1 LENTLDLNKR
11 IGILSTGDMGHSVG
25 RALIKNGHEV
35 ITSLRERSS
44 YSRELAEVAGI
55 KNVGNLSSVIQQSHL
70 ILSILPPSAAF
81 GLAEKLSVLIRS
93 SQNKPVVVDCNAIS
107 PETACS
113 IGKIIT
119 SSGSLFIDAGIIGL
133 APGKEQG
140 DGPRFYVSGPDV
152 TIMMTLDGCGFR
164 VISLGLEIGRA
175 SGIKMCYAGLTKGM
189 MTLHTAVL
197 IVAEK
202 LGLSEDL
209 ISELSFSQA
218 DALSQMEKRVPR
230 LPADSKRWIGE
241 MEQIAETFD
250 HVGVTVKFHEA
261 AAEIFK
267 LLASTPFA
275 NETRLTM
282 NLDRGLSE
290 SVALYSE
297 HLSKKKTN

>member
-1 LENTLDLNKR
+1 MNSKQT
-11 IGILSTGDMGHSVG
+11 IGVLFTGDMGHSVG
-25 RALIKNGHEV
+25 RVLIENGYEV
-35 ITSLRERSS
+35 ITSLKGRSS
-44 YSRELAEVAGI
+44 HSRKLAKIAGI
-55 KNVGNLSSVIQQSHL
+55 TDVDNLSSVIKQSDL
-70 ILSILPPSAAF
+70 VFSILPPAAAL
-81 GLAEKLSVLIRS
+81 GLAKKVSVLIKA
-93 SQNKPVVVDCNAIS
+93 SQKKPIFVDCNAVS

-113 IGKIIT
+113 IGRIIT

-133 APGKEQG
+133 APGKELG
-140 DGPRFYVSGPDV
+140 EGPRFYVSGPNV
-152 TIMMTLDGCGFR
+152 SPMMKLDGCGFR

-189 MTLHTAVL
+189 MTLHTAIL

-202 LGLSEDL
+202 LDLSKDL

-250 HVGVTVKFHEA
+250 HAGVTVKFHEA

>member
-1 LENTLDLNKR
+1 
-11 IGILSTGDMGHSVG
+11 
-25 RALIKNGHEV
+25 
-35 ITSLRERSS
+35 
-44 YSRELAEVAGI
+44 
-55 KNVGNLSSVIQQSHL
+55 
-70 ILSILPPSAAF
+70 
-81 GLAEKLSVLIRS
+81 
-93 SQNKPVVVDCNAIS
+93 
-107 PETACS
+107 
-113 IGKIIT
+113 
-119 SSGSLFIDAGIIGL
+119 LFIDAGIIGL
-133 APGKEQG
+133 APGKEL
-140 DGPRFYVSGPDV
+140 DKGPRFYVSGPDV
-152 TIMMTLDGCGFR
+152 GPMMKLDGCGFR

-189 MTLHTAVL
+189 MTLHTAIL

-202 LGLSEDL
+202 LDLSKDL